1 MLSTIEGREL
11 DVFNPCVV
19 HDLSKSRFES
29 VFNPS
34 RRVHLPEPRLHFLL
48 FSSHLAGLHLLHE
61 ILEVLPLEG
70 LEFLLVLLRLVTIGL
85 SYAFEEGGAGLDIF
99 TCPIEEGGE
108 AELLRVL
115 VHLLE
120 ARGEGLQFLFLSL
133 SLGNLSLCCLHSQVD
148 FGGLAVV
155 DRPIDKAHELAK
167 IDVVLGLIG
176 ASVLVFAPELLKLL
190 KLRHSEAQVNIGRL
204 DSLHLSLELIGIFEE
219 QLDIDGLSEAVV
231 TEEGDEC
238 LHAVDEGLGALR
250 LENLVEVFHLLF

>member
-1 MLSTIEGREL
+1 MSNPSRCDWQGRPARRAERVFESVAPLSVVAARLGIQCETAVTYAPARLLSPPGRHRMIL
-11 DVFNPCVV
+11 CFSLLFNV
-19 HDLSKSRFES
+19 LSKSPFES

-48 FSSHLAGLHLLHE
+48 FSSLLAGLHLLHE

-85 SYAFEEGGAGLDIF
+85 SYAFEEGGAGLDIV

-120 ARGEGLQFLFLSL
+120 ARGQGLQFLFLRL
-133 SLGNLSLCCLHSQVD
+133 SLGNLGLCCLHSQVD

-155 DRPIDKAHELAK
+155 DRPIDEAYELAE
-167 IDVVLGLIG
+167 IDVVLGLIR
-176 ASVLVFAPELLKLL
+176 ASILVFAPQLLKLL
-190 KLRHSEAQVNIGRL
+190 KLRHGEA
-204 DSLHLSLELIGIFEE
+204 
-219 QLDIDGLSEAVV
+219 
-231 TEEGDEC
+231 
-238 LHAVDEGLGALR
+238 
-250 LENLVEVFHLLF
+250 